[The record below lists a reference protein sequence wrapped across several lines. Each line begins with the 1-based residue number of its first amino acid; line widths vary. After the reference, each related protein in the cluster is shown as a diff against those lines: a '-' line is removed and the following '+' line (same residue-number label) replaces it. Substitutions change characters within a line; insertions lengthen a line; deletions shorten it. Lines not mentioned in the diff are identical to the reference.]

1 MPAYRSLPL
10 ILLFAVALALCPG
23 LRPAVAAGDGA
34 VPGAWTQVASNTA
47 SPLHAVAML
56 STTDG
61 WIVGGAPAIT
71 GHPSQDSIVR
81 RWNGAAWENKT
92 SPIPNPLYGIAM
104 FSPTL
109 GYAVGEYG
117 RVLGWNGVSWSN
129 ISVPSVNCLQGV
141 AVVSAS
147 EVWAVGCNGHTLH
160 RTGSGGATTWA
171 IVSAAG
177 SSEFLY
183 AVDALSPTDVWT
195 VGTHGIIRRWNG
207 GAWTTVASPV
217 TVTLTGIQML
227 SATDGWIT
235 GFDGTILHWDGAAW
249 TQIASPVT
257 VRLYALSMVSATDG
271 WAVGGS
277 GSFYLGGEGGTILHW
292 DGNAWTEVASPV
304 PDTLFAVHM
313 LSANEGWA
321 VGSGG
326 AILHYKVPQVLSHTF
341 LPLVLKPIP
350 FGPSPS
356 ATPTAT
362 QAATTGTLTA
372 TPTTTATAT
381 PTATATTTAPA
392 TATPTP
398 TLPPSGA
405 MVDVPAGTF
414 QMGCDP
420 AHNGGWSCFSAELP
434 LHTVYLNAYRI
445 DRTEVTNAQY
455 TQCVAAGGCTAP
467 ADNRSA
473 TRASYYDNP
482 AYASYP
488 VIYVSW
494 QQADTYCRW
503 AGKRLPTEAEWEK
516 AARGAN
522 DTRAYPWGDEAPTCA
537 STNYHG
543 CGGDTRAVISWA
555 GASPYG
561 ALDMAGNVY
570 EWVNDWY
577 SSLYYGS
584 SPASN
589 PPGPAAASCCKVF
602 RGGDWGSYPINLRA
616 AARSSESP
624 TLQGDFI
631 GFRCVA
637 APGR

>member
-1 MPAYRSLPL
+1 MPAHGSH
-10 ILLFAVALALCPG
+10 ILSVLFALLLALCLVPR
-23 LRPAVAAGDGA
+23 LMVAAGEGA
-34 VPGAWTQVASNTA
+34 VAGTWTQVTSNTT
-47 SPLHAVAML
+47 SPLHAVSML

-61 WIVGGAPAIT
+61 WAVGGAPQIT
-71 GHPSQDSIVR
+71 SHPTQDSIVR
-81 RWNGAAWENKT
+81 RWNGAAWESKN

-104 FSPTL
+104 FSPAL

-141 AVVSAS
+141 TMVSAA
-147 EVWAVGCNGHTLH
+147 EVWAVGCNGKALH
-160 RTGSGGATTWA
+160 RTASGGATTWA
-171 IVSAAG
+171 VVSAAG

-277 GSFYLGGEGGTILHW
+277 GTFYLGGEGGTILHW

-313 LSANEGWA
+313 LSASEGWA

-326 AILHYKVPQVLSHTF
+326 AILRYEVPQALSRTF
-341 LPLVLKPIP
+341 LPLIVKPAP
-350 FGPSPS
+350 FAPSPS

-362 QAATTGTLTA
+362 QAVATSTSTATLEAATSTPTPTPTA
-372 TPTTTATAT
+372 TPTGTS
-381 PTATATTTAPA
+381 
-392 TATPTP
+392 TP
-398 TLPPSGA
+398 TLTPPSN

-414 QMGCDP
+414 RMGCDP
-420 AHNGGWSCFSAELP
+420 AHNGGWSCFSSELP
-434 LHTVYLNAYRI
+434 LHTVYLDAYRI
-445 DRTEVTNAQY
+445 DRMEVTNAQY
-455 TQCVAAGGCTAP
+455 AQCVAAGRCTPP
-467 ADNRSA
+467 ASNRSA
-473 TRASYYDNP
+473 TRDSYYDNP

-488 VIYVSW
+488 VVYVSW
-494 QQADTYCRW
+494 QQADAYCRW

-516 AARGAN
+516 AARG
-522 DTRAYPWGDEAPTCA
+522 TSVRTYPWGDEAPMCA
-537 STNYHG
+537 LANYNG
-543 CGGDTRAVISWA
+543 CGGDTRALVSWA

-561 ALDMAGNVY
+561 VMDMAGNVY

-577 SSLYYGS
+577 SSLYYSS
-584 SPASN
+584 SPTSN

-602 RGGDWGSYPINLRA
+602 RGGQWGSYPINLRA

-637 APGR
+637 AAGR